1 MKTEAI
7 LVAVLLASTASA
19 QPRHHRKEVA
29 QSDDTSDQDDEPGDG
44 PEAKAVLPIKLDDLI
59 EAAVQRAPDLAR
71 AKIDRTTAK
80 ESALGARRDQA
91 WVMTSHAEY
100 NRSAVADHVEVPPFS
115 VVAQDQVSGGIGLQ
129 KKLPT
134 GGAMSVEADLTHSNT
149 EYNVYD
155 RLYSGTGSAASAPA
169 GTNPSGVPYE
179 LMTQNQTALKAT
191 FTQPLARGFG
201 PDIALAP
208 EHKADL
214 AATEATVKA
223 QLAAEEMVRDL
234 VVAYWELAYASYEV
248 DVRNQAVDLAQKQDQ
263 LTHEQIRA
271 GSVPSTAL
279 GSVTYEISTR
289 QEALLRSQL
298 TFEQKSLEMRQK
310 AGLSIDRREIVLK
323 PGEQFAIGD
332 DEFDVDEVLARA
344 HQANRQLATVQL
356 EKKLADIDLD
366 VARDQIKPQL
376 DLQVQGALMGNG
388 ESTGESVNGV
398 GDSFQVTVGVSM
410 SFELSGAARHNRD
423 AAEAKKHRL
432 DVDRAD
438 LERQIDVQ
446 VVTAVKQVT
455 AGRTRVALADKAI
468 QVAEDNVRAERANFM
483 VGRSTNFQ
491 VMQQQTQLIEAR
503 LAEGRAI
510 ADYHEAV
517 AQLQYLSGIILEQY
531 RVNVLPHHAD

>member
-29 QSDDTSDQDDEPGDG
+29 QSDDTSDHDDEPGDG

-80 ESALGARRDQA
+80 ESAAGARRDQA